1 MDKCNEFSNNKFS
14 NEFTNE
20 FTNNEF
26 SKFKNGFTTLNNGLT
41 NINTDVKKF
50 NFSFGL
56 DDFSSLGKLK
66 NEFRENLEILEN
78 YLKNEPKTEQE
89 WESVLNYKNNFKSRL
104 NEANSQVSRLLKQ
117 WMNSDSVKYLQ
128 VQRYSS
134 IFDQLT
140 TEFNNCSRQID
151 TRYQRFILFSS
162 PDKYYKEEN
171 TTKITQSG
179 MGLVDAI
186 MDVESLTGQ
195 ASQNLELLKRG
206 NRKLLK
212 IYNRV
217 NTMVNKHLFDV
228 QKLQKN
234 INFIMTRNRA
244 IFSIIIGIFLFF
256 IFCKIFL
263 KFI

>member
-1 MDKCNEFSNNKFS
+1 
-14 NEFTNE
+14 
-20 FTNNEF
+20 
-26 SKFKNGFTTLNNGLT
+26 
-41 NINTDVKKF
+41 
-50 NFSFGL
+50 
-56 DDFSSLGKLK
+56 
-66 NEFRENLEILEN
+66 
-78 YLKNEPKTEQE
+78 
-89 WESVLNYKNNFKSRL
+89 
-104 NEANSQVSRLLKQ
+104 
-117 WMNSDSVKYLQ
+117 MNSNSVKYVQ
-128 VQRYSS
+128 SQRYSS

-140 TEFNNCSRQID
+140 SEFNNASKQID

-162 PDKYYKEEN
+162 PDNYYKDEEK
-171 TTKITQSG
+171 TKITHSR
-179 MGLVDAI
+179 GLVDAI

-195 ASQNLELLKRG
+195 ATQNLELLKKG
-206 NRKLLK
+206 NRKLAK

-263 KFI
+263 KFK